1 MSPERVTRLTLA
13 AVAIHNFLI
22 TQKDMRYMHLIR
34 ADVRTGATLP
44 GMQHMGNRTSS
55 NARSVQDALKAF
67 VNGVG
72 KVPWQENLRP
82 SKQ

>member
-22 TQKDMRYMHLIR
+22 TQKDMRYMHFMR
-34 ADVRTGATLP
+34 ADVGAGATLP
-44 GMQHMGNRTSS
+44 CMQHMGNRTSS
-55 NARSVQDALKAF
+55 DARSVRDAFKAF

-72 KVPWQENLRP
+72 SVPWQENLGPR
-82 SKQ
+82 KQ